1 MTASRT
7 WRSRS
12 FRDATMS
19 PKLLPANNL
28 ARSTYTGQVTNEG
41 VEPEPPFGTAHQA
54 LLDDVRPALLDPPGG
69 RRWQRAAEGGN
80 RNTGIG
86 AQREVQA
93 LQFPLLL
100 RQSLL
105 DFDCRQSGAYRAS
118 VALPGRPIPAT
129 HPAVERMRGRPESQI
144 RATRPVGRVMPR
156 AAAVAC
162 GIRDLIE
169 MIAAIRKPHVS
180 KQVLRRVSLVSIVG
194 RCTAVDPTGERG
206 AFFDGEPVQRQVCG
220 QQVAGKGQVAR
231 P

>member
-28 ARSTYTGQVTNEG
+28 ARSPYSGQVTDEA

-54 LLDDVRPALLDPPGG
+54 LVYNVRPALLDPSGGGG
-69 RRWQRAAEGGN
+69 RQRAAEGGK
-80 RNTGIG
+80 RNARIG

-93 LQFPLLL
+93 LQFRLRVGQNLLG
-100 RQSLL
+100 L
-105 DFDCRQSGAYRAS
+105 DRRQSGAYRAPI
-118 VALPGRPIPAT
+118 ALPRRPIPAT
-129 HPAVERMRGRPESQI
+129 HPTVERMRGRPESEI
-144 RATRPVGRVMPR
+144 RATRPVGRVMSR

-169 MIAAIRKPHVS
+169 VIAISRKPHVS
-180 KQVLRRVSLVSIVG
+180 KQVLLRVSLVISG
-194 RCTAVDPTGERG
+194 GRG
-206 AFFDGEPVQRQVCG
+206 A
-220 QQVAGKGQVAR
+220 A
-231 P
+231 

>member
-28 ARSTYTGQVTNEG
+28 ARSTYAGQVTDEG
-41 VEPEPPFGTAHQA
+41 VEPEPPFGTTHQA
-54 LLDDVRPALLDPPGG
+54 LVHDVRPALLDPSGG
-69 RRWQRAAEGGN
+69 RRRQRAAEGGN
-80 RNTGIG
+80 RNPGIG

-100 RQSLL
+100 GQDLL
-105 DFDCRQSGAYRAS
+105 RLDRRQSGAYRAS
-118 VALPGRPIPAT
+118 VALPRRPIPAT
-129 HPAVERMRGRPESQI
+129 HPAVERMRGRPEAEI
-144 RATRPVGRVMPR
+144 RATRPVGRVRPS

-180 KQVLRRVSLVSIVG
+180 KQVLLRVSLVISGG
-194 RCTAVDPTGERG
+194 RGTA
-206 AFFDGEPVQRQVCG
+206 
-220 QQVAGKGQVAR
+220 
-231 P
+231 